1 MMKLAI
7 YAITVN
13 GAKQAQRLK
22 RALPYADVFV
32 SDAGM
37 GECEPAQPLTLPL
50 SDFVAE
56 KFSHYDG
63 HIFIFASGIVSR
75 VIAPLL
81 GDKRTDPAVVCLD
94 EQAKFAISMLS
105 GHRGGANELTERV
118 AHIAKAT
125 PVVTT
130 ASDVSESV
138 SVDMLG
144 APFGW
149 YLDPLT
155 ESAITPVSAAV
166 VNEQPVAIIQQAGEK
181 GWWQYEKRMPSHII
195 CHDSLGAFNADEYQ
209 GAILI
214 SDEKRI
220 EFGQWQNKLVLWR
233 PKSVVLGIG
242 CDRNTPVSVLKAGLA
257 AFSDE
262 FNICME
268 SVYGLASI
276 DLKADE
282 AGIIE
287 LAKENLWPYQTY
299 APAVLD
305 KVKGIEKPSE
315 YVKKVTGSCSVA
327 EAAALKMSN
336 TEKLIVA
343 KWAFKQDGFNMTL
356 ACCRRAFSE
365 PLVQQNRK
373 NWQGKNKH
381 GGHGRH
387 GVANQSGEKHHQAT
401 PVKVNAYGNEVV
413 EGYLCKP
420 KHPDLD
426 RPMLYH
432 RHHILVCEGG
442 RCAKTGS
449 KNLGHDLRGL
459 LKEMGLASGSKRIK
473 VSRTMCAGA
482 CRNRSTMVIY
492 QRDTSE
498 AAAANNALWLR
509 NIEKLSETQWRE
521 LFLALAEDQPITQV
535 LDSDYFAPIAA
546 PSGDEQ

>member
-1 MMKLAI
+1 MMMKLAI

-13 GAKQAQRLK
+13 GAKQALRLK

-32 SDAGM
+32 SEVGIN
-37 GECEPAQPLTLPL
+37 ECESAQPLTLPL
-50 SDFVAE
+50 SGFVEE
-56 KFSHYDG
+56 KFSQYDG

-118 AHIAKAT
+118 AYIVKAT

-166 VNEQPVAIIQQAGEK
+166 VNDQPVAIVQSAGEK
-181 GWWQYEKRMPSHII
+181 GWWTYEKRMPAHII
-195 CHDSLGAFNADEYQ
+195 CHDELEALDADEYQ

-214 SDEKRI
+214 SDEKQI
-220 EFGQWQNKLVLWR
+220 DLEKWQNKLVLWR
-233 PKSVVLGIG
+233 PKSIVLGIG

-262 FNICME
+262 FNISLA

-282 AGIIE
+282 TGIIE
-287 LAKENLWPYQTY
+287 LAEENQWPFHTY
-299 APAVLD
+299 APQVLD
-305 KVKGIEKPSE
+305 TVKGIEKPSE
-315 YVKKVTGSCSVA
+315 YVKKVTGSCSVS
-327 EAAALKMSN
+327 EAAALKLSH
-336 TEKLIVA
+336 TEKLVVS
-343 KWAFKQDGFNMTL
+343 KWTFKQDGFNMTL

-365 PLVQQNRK
+365 SLVWQNRK
-373 NWQGKNKH
+373 NWFGKKKH

-387 GVANQSGEKHHQAT
+387 GMADQSNAAPHEE
-401 PVKVNAYGNEVV
+401 PIKVNAYGNEVV
-413 EGYLCKP
+413 DGYQCKP
-420 KHPDLD
+420 KHPDLN

-432 RHHILVCEGG
+432 RHHILLCEGG
-442 RCAKTGS
+442 RCAKAGG
-449 KNLGHDLRGL
+449 KNLAHELRGL
-459 LKEMGLASGSKRIK
+459 LKEMGLASGNKRIK
-473 VSRTMCAGA
+473 VSRTLCAGA

-492 QRDTSE
+492 QRDASE
-498 AAAANNALWLR
+498 TASVNNAHWLR
-509 NIEKLSETQWRE
+509 NIEKLSENQWRE
-521 LFLALAEDQPITQV
+521 LFLALAQDKPITQL
-535 LDSDYFAPIAA
+535 LDPDYFAPIAA